1 MQDRFA
7 RHKASRF
14 LVTAEKHCR
23 CQYHLPKLIEK
34 GTEWKLFIWKKK
46 SPNATVFF
54 VVFYIDEQNHSHEI
68 L

>member
-1 MQDRFA
+1 MET
-7 RHKASRF
+7 
-14 LVTAEKHCR
+14 V
-23 CQYHLPKLIEK
+23 HLE
-34 GTEWKLFIWKKK
+34 KKK